1 MKGKR
6 IQIILLILIITAAF
20 VIGIIVMN
28 KGKHTEPS
36 QSQTEIELTAE
47 MTSNHKVIEIPS
59 QTTQSAKRVEPT
71 DPRISVDESGG
82 IHIDVG
88 ATADSV
94 VANSP
99 HISGDVFV
107 STTTEG
113 DDAD

>member
-1 MKGKR
+1 MKSKR
-6 IQIILLILIITAAF
+6 IQIIILILIITAAF
-20 VIGIIVMN
+20 VIGMIVMN

-47 MTSNHKVIEIPS
+47 MTSNHKVIEIPT

-71 DPRISVDESGG
+71 DPRVFVDESGG
-82 IHIDVG
+82 INIDVG

-107 STTTEG
+107 STATEG
-113 DDAD
+113 DDAN

>member
-6 IQIILLILIITAAF
+6 IQIIVLILIITAAF
-20 VIGIIVMN
+20 VIGMIVMN

-36 QSQTEIELTAE
+36 QSQTEIEQTVE
-47 MTSNHKVIEIPS
+47 VTSNHKVIEIPT
-59 QTTQSAKRVEPT
+59 QTTQSAKRAESS

-82 IHIDVG
+82 VHIDVG

-94 VANSP
+94 VANTP

-107 STTTEG
+107 SIATEG
-113 DDAD
+113 DGAD

>member
-6 IQIILLILIITAAF
+6 IQIIILILIITAAF
-20 VIGIIVMN
+20 VIGMIVIN

-36 QSQTEIELTAE
+36 QSQTEIEQTVE
-47 MTSNHKVIEIPS
+47 VTSNHKVIEIPM
-59 QTTQSAKRVEPT
+59 QTTQSAKRAEPT
-71 DPRISVDESGG
+71 DPRVSVDESGG
-82 IHIDVG
+82 VHIDVG

-107 STTTEG
+107 STETEG

>member
-1 MKGKR
+1 MKSKR

-47 MTSNHKVIEIPS
+47 VTSNHKVIEIPT
-59 QTTQSAKRVEPT
+59 QTTQSAKRAESS
-71 DPRISVDESGG
+71 DPRVSVDENGG
-82 IHIDVG
+82 VHIDVG

-94 VANSP
+94 VVNSP
-99 HISGDVFV
+99 HISGEVFV

-113 DDAD
+113 DNAD

>member
-1 MKGKR
+1 MKSKR
-6 IQIILLILIITAAF
+6 IQIIVLILIITAAF

-47 MTSNHKVIEIPS
+47 MTSNHKVIEIPT
-59 QTTQSAKRVEPT
+59 QTTQSAKRAESSDHRVFA
-71 DPRISVDESGG
+71 DESGG

-94 VANSP
+94 VANTP
-99 HISGDVFV
+99 HISGNVFV
-107 STTTEG
+107 STETEG

>member
-6 IQIILLILIITAAF
+6 IQIIVLILIITAAF
-20 VIGIIVMN
+20 VIGMIVMN

-47 MTSNHKVIEIPS
+47 VTSNHKVIEIPT
-59 QTTQSAKRVEPT
+59 QTTQSAKRAESS
-71 DPRISVDESGG
+71 DPRVSVDENGG
-82 IHIDVG
+82 VHIDVG

-94 VANSP
+94 VVSSP
-99 HISGDVFV
+99 HISGEVFV

>member
-6 IQIILLILIITAAF
+6 IQIIILILIIMAAF
-20 VIGIIVMN
+20 VIGMIVMN

-36 QSQTEIELTAE
+36 QGQTEIELTAE

-59 QTTQSAKRVEPT
+59 QTTQSAKRAESS
-71 DPRISVDESGG
+71 DPRVFVDECGG

-107 STTTEG
+107 STETEG